1 MTNTIDILKAA
12 DTPIPVYTQDPA
24 AISFR
29 RHPVDCTQ
37 QRSDE
42 VLVCTEDY
50 LLQGESYYAR
60 TDGTNV
66 PYYKPLPGA
75 PQRIRVR
82 KGVAEL
88 LQHVNGS
95 LEPLGLELYL
105 WDGYRTTQCQ
115 KAIYDW
121 MLEHTMKERGITD
134 IAIAIEIVADYI
146 SDPSD
151 FKPSDPLT
159 WISHITGAAIDL
171 TLRRRD
177 NGEHLF
183 MGSVFDDPSD
193 VSSADYFEK
202 PEHRTGSASDIEA
215 MRNRRILY
223 HAMIGHGFSNFPSE
237 WWHFDW
243 GDQLWMKNRPRNAPD
258 ESMPP
263 AAWYGPA
270 REPEGLFPA
279 DSQ

>member
-1 MTNTIDILKAA
+1 MTNTVDILNAA
-12 DTPIPVYTQDPA
+12 DTPIPVHKKDPA
-24 AISFR
+24 AIPFR

-42 VLVCTEDY
+42 VLVRTGDY
-50 LLQGESYYAR
+50 LLPGESYYAR
-60 TDGTNV
+60 TDGINV

-75 PQRIRVR
+75 PEHIWVR

-88 LQHVNGS
+88 LRQVNSS
-95 LEPLGLELYL
+95 LEPLGLEVYL

-121 MLEHTMKERGITD
+121 MIEHTMKARGITD
-134 IAIAIEIVADYI
+134 FSVAAGMIKDFI

-151 FKPSDPLT
+151 FDPSNPLT
-159 WISHITGAAIDL
+159 WISHITGGAVDL

-177 NGEHLF
+177 NHEHLF
-183 MGSVFDDPSD
+183 MGSVFDDPTD
-193 VSSADYFEK
+193 VSHADHFEIR
-202 PEHRTGSASDIEA
+202 EHHTGAASDIEA

-223 HAMIGHGFSNFPSE
+223 HAMISHGFSSLPSE

-243 GDQLWMKNRPRNAPD
+243 GDQLWMKNRPRNAPG

-279 DSQ
+279 DSR